1 MGNQEKNKDLFHWL
15 EFAGRIIAIPTFIL
29 SLFTL
34 YFHGCEIENLKKLNK
49 QHLDPKLF
57 LMVYNKDNAVSTMR
71 IQNIGILPAVEI
83 YVKKNVYYCS
93 QDGTKINFV
102 ASESPGWHL
111 SKLLPTDIQEEDI
124 KQLLIQNN
132 TTGNENLQE
141 VIELYVAF
149 HRETDLKEYSFRQMY
164 FLKGSTLIW
173 SENGRIKNLPLYSN
187 LFRLVSNYKN
197 PNKLPKFEELGRYKL
212 DSK

>member
-1 MGNQEKNKDLFHWL
+1 MGNQEKNKGLFYWL
-15 EFAGRIIAIPTFIL
+15 EFVGRIIVVPTFIL
-29 SLFTL
+29 SLFTF

-57 LMVYNKDNAVSTMR
+57 LLVYNKGREISAMR

-93 QDGTKINFV
+93 KDGTKINFV

-111 SKLLPTDIQEEDI
+111 SELLPTDIREEDI

-132 TTGNENLQE
+132 TTGTEDLQE
-141 VIELYVAF
+141 VLELYVEF
-149 HRETDLKEYSFRQMY
+149 HRQSDLKEYSFRQMY
-164 FLKGSTLIW
+164 FLKDSTLIW
-173 SENGRIKNLPLYSN
+173 SEDGRIKNVPFYSN

-197 PNKLPKFEELGRYKL
+197 PYKLPKVEELGKYKI